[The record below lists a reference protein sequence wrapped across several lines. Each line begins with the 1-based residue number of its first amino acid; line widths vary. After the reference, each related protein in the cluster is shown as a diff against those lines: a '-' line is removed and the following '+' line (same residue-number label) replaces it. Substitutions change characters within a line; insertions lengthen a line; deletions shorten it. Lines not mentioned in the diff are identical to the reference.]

1 MPSPFDAHFKLVVK
15 AILDGR
21 LVPFLGA
28 GFNVPGRPDASS
40 AWNGTC
46 PYLPSGS
53 ELSAYLAEAFDYP
66 NDLERKNLVRVSQY
80 VEVLNGT
87 GPLYELLRR
96 VFVNENY
103 RPFDQHRFLA
113 SLPGVTR
120 PLGIP
125 GRYQLIVTTN
135 YDDMVELAFR
145 EAGREY
151 DLAVYVAT
159 GPGSGKFVHRHPDG
173 HVNLI
178 EKPNEYPSLSLE
190 QRPVILKIH
199 GAVDR
204 EHEDKDSFVITE
216 DDYIDYM
223 TRLDIEKLL
232 PVKPLAKLRKCNF
245 LFLGYS
251 LADWNLR
258 AILGRIWGEQSRSYQ
273 SWAVQLNPDPIDVK
287 FWTRRGVEIIDA
299 DVGEYICELTKLL
312 RVESVSGK
320 LRPPGKP

>member
-1 MPSPFDAHFKLVVK
+1 MSSPTDAHFRSVVR

-28 GFNVPGRPDASS
+28 GFNVPGRPDAAPQWS
-40 AWNGTC
+40 GEC
-46 PYLPSGS
+46 EFLPSGS
-53 ELSAYLAEAFDYP
+53 ELSWYLAETFDYP
-66 NDLERKNLVRVSQY
+66 HEQDRRNLVRVSQY

-96 VFVNENY
+96 IFTNERY
-103 RPFDQHRFLA
+103 RPALQHKFLA
-113 SLPGVTR
+113 GLPGVSR

-125 GRYQLIVTTN
+125 PRYQLIVTTN
-135 YDDMVELAFR
+135 YDDMVEHALR
-145 EAGREY
+145 EAEQEF
-151 DLAVYVAT
+151 DLAIYIAT
-159 GPGSGKFVHRHPDG
+159 GTSSGKFVHRHPDG
-173 HVNLI
+173 QTSLI
-178 EKPNEYPSLSLE
+178 DKPNIYPSLSLE
-190 QRPVILKIH
+190 ERPVILKIH

-204 EHEDKDSFVITE
+204 EHEDKDSYVITE

-232 PVKPLAKLRKCNF
+232 PVKLLAKLRKCNF

-251 LADWNLR
+251 LSDWNLR

-287 FWTRRGVEIIDA
+287 FWTRRGVEIVDA
-299 DVGEYICELTKLL
+299 DLGEYVAELSRLL
-312 RVESVSGK
+312 ATQ
-320 LRPPGKP
+320 PGNGQK